1 MSKRL
6 QVVMSDADLEEVRD
20 AARRNNVTVSAW
32 VRRTL
37 RAAGELDRRG
47 GAAAVREARP
57 NYSAIK
63 PEFLRYVTIE
73 VRLLE
78 EDLEAVRRR
87 YNLRDWSSAVKEAV
101 FRQSIV
107 PMTKEEA
114 LAMRGVGW
122 DGDLDELRNEPPIE
136 MIYPD
141 DQVLDPSD
149 TD

>member
-1 MSKRL
+1 
-6 QVVMSDADLEEVRD
+6 MSDADLEEVRD

-37 RAAGELDRRG
+37 RAAAELDRRG
-47 GAAAVREARP
+47 GAVAVREARP
-57 NYSAIK
+57 AYSAIK

-141 DQVLDPSD
+141 DETLDPSD
-149 TD
+149 ID